1 MVKSAEKKSKKRK
14 SEVAAEVAEPAEP
27 TTADGAEETANGQ
40 PEKKLVLSPIA
51 TPLADAKLKK
61 RTLKLV
67 KKAAISK
74 QLKRGVKEVVKAL
87 RKGSKGW
94 APSAHSCVKN

>member
-1 MVKSAEKKSKKRK
+1 MAKSAEKKSKKRK
-14 SEVAAEVAEPAEP
+14 SEAAAEPVQTSEPPATE
-27 TTADGAEETANGQ
+27 GAEQATDGEA
-40 PEKKLVLSPIA
+40 EKKIVLSPIA

-87 RKGSKGW
+87 RKGSKG
-94 APSAHSCVKN
+94 